1 MDKEKQGTPTTLKE
15 LEEKHEMQKEA
26 SSTMENNQKL
36 KEVGRKEEM
45 IQDEP

>member
-15 LEEKHEMQKEA
+15 LEKKHEMQKEV
-26 SSTMENNQKL
+26 SSTMEHNQKL
-36 KEVGRKEEM
+36 KEVNRKEEM